1 MSLLNN
7 IEDQTEFE
15 LFRESFFN
23 NGKEGILDFVKYI
36 ENSYEEI
43 DFTKRNNFIVI
54 CPSYSF
60 ALDDEQRELHS
71 MKIVICV
78 HGQPRIYIY
87 MCRLVRWGT
96 IPPGEV
102 HARYS
107 VQISTPHIHN
117 RSLRDILGL
126 EYRVPSNRYFW
137 LSKSETQQLIDNINK
152 IRVNEYFRTIK

>member
-15 LFRESFFN
+15 LFGESFFN

-60 ALDDEQRELHS
+60 ALNDEHRELHR
-71 MKIVICV
+71 MKILICV
-78 HGQPRIYIY
+78 HGQPRIYVY
-87 MCRLVRWGT
+87 MCRLVRWGS
-96 IPPGEV
+96 IPPGE
-102 HARYS
+102 ARAKYS
-107 VQISTPHIHN
+107 VEISTPYN
-117 RSLRDILGL
+117 RTLRDILGL
-126 EYRVPSNRYFW
+126 EYRVPDNRYFW
-137 LSKSETQQLIDNINK
+137 LSKSETQQLIDNING
-152 IRVNEYFRTIK
+152 IRVNEYFRKIK

>member
-15 LFRESFFN
+15 LFGESFFN

-36 ENSYEEI
+36 ENYYEEI
-43 DFTKRNNFIVI
+43 GFTKRNNFIVI

-60 ALDDEQRELHS
+60 SLNNRDRKLNG

-87 MCRLVRWGT
+87 MSRLTRWGS
-96 IPPGEV
+96 IPPGE
-102 HARYS
+102 AREKYS
-107 VQISTPHIHN
+107 VEISTPYC
-117 RSLRDILGL
+117 RTLRDILGL
-126 EYRVPSNRYFW
+126 EYRTPDNRYFW
-137 LSKSETQQLIDNINK
+137 LSKTETQQLISNINQ
-152 IRVNEYFRTIK
+152 IRVNEYFRKIK